1 MGNTKSQPESTV
13 AVAMA
18 PPLPPLPPSPIE
30 SNDFVI
36 LIQDNLEDKLINNNK
51 FNESRL
57 LVKVCYGLK
66 EGKKI
71 SKDIET
77 KQVYLFG
84 NERLKSDF
92 FGKEL
97 IRFEQKDNFLNEYFK
112 CSLEMT
118 LIVENP
124 ISNPSSKKLFIVID
138 TFKCNQLTKGLG
150 RKMLCKTFE
159 SLKKYKGYDGYKEI
173 FPYIP
178 FNNKDPVLYKYMNF
192 CFNLQFL
199 KDDTEVKLT
208 AVSEYGRTLID
219 DDTRER
225 ILTTGKPG
233 EKEFDDFEQLR
244 RSTQRNLERYYTRT
258 YGFEKESEME
268 LGKADDIES
277 RYCTEMGC
285 TVGQIISKC
294 SEKGGKRKR
303 TRRKKSLI

>member
-1 MGNTKSQPESTV
+1 MGNTKSQPPV
-13 AVAMA
+13 AVAVE
-18 PPLPPLPPSPIE
+18 PPLPPLPPPVVE

-36 LIQDNLEDKLINNNK
+36 LIQDNLEDRLVDNNK
-51 FNESRL
+51 FRESRL

-84 NERLKSDF
+84 NESLKSDF
-92 FGKEL
+92 FPKEL
-97 IRFEQKDNFLNEYFK
+97 RTFGDKDRFLNEYFK
-112 CSLEMT
+112 CNLEMT
-118 LIVENP
+118 LVVVNP
-124 ISNPSSKKLFIVID
+124 ISNPGNKELFIIVD
-138 TFKCNQLTKGLG
+138 TFKCSELTKGLG
-150 RKMLCKTFE
+150 RKMFCKTFE

-178 FNNKDPVLYKYMNF
+178 FNNKDPVLYKYMDF
-192 CFNLQFL
+192 CFNLQYL
-199 KDDTEVKLT
+199 KDETEVKLT

-219 DDTRER
+219 DKERER

-233 EKEFDDFEQLR
+233 EKEFDKFEELR

-268 LGKADDIES
+268 LGSADDLES

-285 TVGQIISKC
+285 TVGQIIAKC
-294 SEKGGKRKR
+294 SEKGGKRNR
-303 TRRKKSLI
+303 TLKKKSRR